1 MRVIGVLDLRDGKAV
16 HARAGQRANYAP
28 VRNVAGRAIE
38 AGDALA
44 LARWY
49 VDLGV
54 GELYVAD
61 LDAIERR
68 SPQRALIE
76 NLAGLGVP
84 LWLDAGVSSVA
95 AARDALQ
102 LGARQVV
109 VGLETLTTFEALDE
123 ICAGIGGSHVAFS
136 LDLRDGRPLA
146 GDGLIEGTDPAVRL
160 AQRAAAAGVGAIIV
174 LDLALIGRIR
184 GAAPGVAL
192 LAGGGVRD
200 GADLSGLSD
209 AGCDGA
215 LVATA
220 LMSGR
225 LKLWGSGERGTRP
238 HHL

>member
-1 MRVIGVLDLRDGKAV
+1 
-16 HARAGQRANYAP
+16 
-28 VRNVAGRAIE
+28 
-38 AGDALA
+38 
-44 LARWY
+44 
-49 VDLGV
+49 
-54 GELYVAD
+54 
-61 LDAIERR
+61 
-68 SPQRALIE
+68 
-76 NLAGLGVP
+76 
-84 LWLDAGVSSVA
+84 
-95 AARDALQ
+95 
-102 LGARQVV
+102 
-109 VGLETLTTFEALDE
+109 
-123 ICAGIGGSHVAFS
+123 
-136 LDLRDGRPLA
+136 
-146 GDGLIEGTDPAVRL
+146 VRL

-174 LDLALIGRIR
+174 LDLARVGTGAGLDLALIGRIR